1 MMYSAGKRV
10 RRRLCGGLAALAF
23 MASATALA
31 SPAPPNLTVD
41 KSFGK
46 TAGWSIGYSEALGG
60 CLAAATFGDG
70 TTIWFGLSA
79 VRGNA
84 YLAFT
89 NPKWRSIAA
98 GDQYDL
104 RLQAH
109 GQRQGHGRWGGT
121 FVGFERGEARGLFQS
136 GLRDN
141 FVADLSNAGAITVE
155 FEGRPI
161 AKLSLVGSTDA
172 LDAVLGCQKEFA
184 VEKAKST
191 GPAPA
196 RRDDEGSGSG
206 RSSQGTGFYVSEI
219 GHVLTNQHVI
229 DGCSAITVTRV
240 GSAPIKARLVAADA
254 TNDLAVLD
262 TDRATPSAPP
272 LAMRAR
278 VGESV
283 YAFGFPLNGL
293 LATTG
298 NFTVGNVTATAGLGD
313 DTRHIQ
319 VSVPI
324 QPGNSGGPLVD
335 QYGNVVGVI
344 VSKLNALKM
353 ASLTSDLAQNVNFAI
368 KTTIALNFL
377 EANGILAP
385 LNTRTS
391 DPMTADTIA
400 ERAKAFTVRV
410 NCN

>member
-1 MMYSAGKRV
+1 MDRRAVKRMKH
-10 RRRLCGGLAALAF
+10 GLAGLALAV
-23 MASATALA
+23 AGPAAA
-31 SPAPPNLTVD
+31 SPAPPNLTID

-46 TAGWSIGYSEALGG
+46 TAGWSIGYSDTLGG

-70 TTIWFGLSA
+70 TTIWFGLSG

-89 NPKWRSIAA
+89 NPKWRAIAI

-104 RLQAH
+104 KLLAH
-109 GQRQGHGRWGGT
+109 GRGRWGGS
-121 FVGFERGEARGLFQS
+121 FVGFERGEARGLFQA
-136 GLRDN
+136 GLKDT
-141 FVADLSNAGAITVE
+141 FVSDLSDAGAITVE
-155 FEGRPI
+155 FRGRPI

-172 LDAVLGCQKEFA
+172 LDAVLGCQKA
-184 VEKAKST
+184 LGVEKAKT
-191 GPAPA
+191 AGQEPAA
-196 RRDDEGSGSG
+196 RNDDRGE
-206 RSSQGTGFYVSEI
+206 RTSQGTGFYVSQK

-229 DGCSAITVTRV
+229 DRCSDITVTRV
-240 GSAPIKARLVAADA
+240 GSAPVKARLLASDA

-262 TDRATPSAPP
+262 TDRPTPEVPP

-298 NFTVGNVTATAGLGD
+298 NFTIGNVTATAGLGD
-313 DTRHIQ
+313 DTRQIQ

-368 KTTIALNFL
+368 KTTIVLNFL
-377 EANGILAP
+377 EANGIAAP
-385 LNTRTS
+385 LEARRTGA
-391 DPMTADTIA
+391 MTPDTIA
-400 ERAKAFTVRV
+400 ERAKDFTVRI
-410 NCN
+410 NCR